1 MTSGASCT
9 YSKACPVPQPSAR
22 VLPVTLCIT
31 VSRTHPSLPMAVC
44 PAQSWPSSCVTGHL
58 LPEQDLEEGAGSS
71 VPQKGPG
78 FSEGMQ
84 WAARNTSQRNLQQ
97 SGSYNTSH
105 QQGHR
110 HG

>member
-1 MTSGASCT
+1 MPSGAGCT

-22 VLPVTLCIT
+22 VLLVTLCIT
-31 VSRTHPSLPMAVC
+31 MSRTHPSLPMVVC
-44 PAQSWPSSCVTGHL
+44 PGQSWPSSRVTGHL
-58 LPEQDLEEGAGSS
+58 LPGSS

-84 WAARNTSQRNLQQ
+84 WATRNTSQQNLQQ
-97 SGSYNTSH
+97 PGSCNTSH
-105 QQGHR
+105 RQGHR